1 MLLTRWMLVT
11 ATLPLRPC
19 RGLFHN
25 GCVAYPAEESRLAEA
40 QPNLITDLI
49 REARQRLAEE
59 LRSQAEQLEKL
70 EHDLAELRVRQQHA
84 EQEADH
90 QWEAIARG
98 GAAALQISADTAL
111 ENVLGA
117 VRTLMTCTMPE
128 QVLQVLTEEAAR
140 WGVRAA
146 VFDVRG
152 KAAWGA
158 SANGFGPK
166 LTEKTFRSL
175 IIPLN
180 QENPFRQV
188 CETAGPVDAS
198 VDTLKKNRNLLE
210 KLKPAPDTPVLLLPI
225 RSAGT
230 VSAIFYA
237 DPGGK
242 GDSLPVTALKILS
255 EFAGAQLDRLIAL
268 SGGVPTEGVEEEAEK
283 PPEAE
288 VPVEV
293 AAAEAPA
300 EVAAEKAATSE
311 PTAREATDS
320 ALDST
325 AVQSV
330 SAPAAFETATE
341 ISAPP
346 PVTEAPIAEEVAV
359 SAASAAPTALAG
371 FEISQLSEAEQK
383 VHKDA
388 QRFAKLLVS
397 EIELYNKMKVA
408 DGRKNKDLYTRLKS
422 DIDRSRQT
430 FEKRFGKTLGKEF
443 DYFHDELVKTLAAND
458 STVLGPEYPGPSA

>member
-1 MLLTRWMLVT
+1 M
-11 ATLPLRPC
+11 
-19 RGLFHN
+19 
-25 GCVAYPAEESRLAEA
+25 AEA
-40 QPNLITDLI
+40 QTSLIADLI

-59 LRSQAEQLEKL
+59 LRLQAEQLEKL
-70 EHDLAELRVRQQHA
+70 EHDLAELRLRHQHT

-90 QWEAIARG
+90 QWEAIACA
-98 GAAALQISADTAL
+98 GASALRMSADTAL

-117 VRTLMTCTMPE
+117 VRSLMTCTIPE
-128 QVLQVLTEEAAR
+128 QVLQILAEEAAR

-146 VFDVRG
+146 IFDVRG

-166 LTEKTFRSL
+166 LTEKTFQSL

-188 CETAGPVDAS
+188 CETAGPVEAS
-198 VDTLKKNRNLLE
+198 ADTLKKNRNLLE
-210 KLKPAPDTPVLLLPI
+210 KLKPAPDAPVLLLPI
-225 RSAGT
+225 RAAGT

-242 GDSLPVTALKILS
+242 GDSLPVYALKILS

-268 SGGVPTEGVEEEAEK
+268 SGGVPAEGVGEEVAK

-288 VPVEV
+288 
-293 AAAEAPA
+293 APGEFA
-300 EVAAEKAATSE
+300 DEKTATDE
-311 PTAREATDS
+311 PTATGATAS
-320 ALDST
+320 VLDST

-341 ISAPP
+341 ISAPL
-346 PVTEAPIAEEVAV
+346 PVSEAPTAEEVA
-359 SAASAAPTALAG
+359 ASVGPASPSAPTG

-383 VHKDA
+383 VHEDA
-388 QRFAKLLVS
+388 KRFAKLLVS

-408 DGRKNKDLYTRLKS
+408 DGRKNKDLYMRLKS

-430 FEKRFGKTLGKEF
+430 FEKRFAKTLGKEF
-443 DYFHDELVKTLAAND
+443 NYFHDELVRTLAAND

>member
-1 MLLTRWMLVT
+1 V
-11 ATLPLRPC
+11 
-19 RGLFHN
+19 
-25 GCVAYPAEESRLAEA
+25 SRLAEA
-40 QPNLITDLI
+40 QTSLIADLI
-49 REARQRLAEE
+49 REARQRLEEE
-59 LRSQAEQLEKL
+59 LRLQAEQLEKL
-70 EHDLAELRVRQQHA
+70 EHDLAELRLRHQHT

-90 QWEAIARG
+90 QWEAIACA
-98 GAAALQISADTAL
+98 GASALRMSADTAL

-117 VRTLMTCTMPE
+117 VRSLMTCTIPE
-128 QVLQVLTEEAAR
+128 QVLQILAEEAAR

-146 VFDVRG
+146 IFDVRG

-166 LTEKTFRSL
+166 LTEKTFQSL

-188 CETAGPVDAS
+188 CETAGPVEAS
-198 VDTLKKNRNLLE
+198 ADTLKKNRNLLE
-210 KLKPAPDTPVLLLPI
+210 KLKPAPDAPVLLLPI
-225 RSAGT
+225 RAAGT

-242 GDSLPVTALKILS
+242 GDSLPVYALKILS

-268 SGGVPTEGVEEEAEK
+268 SGGVPAEGVGEEVAK

-288 VPVEV
+288 
-293 AAAEAPA
+293 APGEFA
-300 EVAAEKAATSE
+300 DEKTATDE
-311 PTAREATDS
+311 PTATGATAS
-320 ALDST
+320 VLDST

-341 ISAPP
+341 ISAPL
-346 PVTEAPIAEEVAV
+346 PVSEAPTAEEVA
-359 SAASAAPTALAG
+359 ASVGPASPSAPTG

-383 VHKDA
+383 VHEDA
-388 QRFAKLLVS
+388 KRFAKLLVS

-408 DGRKNKDLYTRLKS
+408 DGRKNKDLYMRLKS

-430 FEKRFGKTLGKEF
+430 FEKRFAKTLGKEF
-443 DYFHDELVKTLAAND
+443 NYFHDELVRTLAAND

>member
-1 MLLTRWMLVT
+1 
-11 ATLPLRPC
+11 
-19 RGLFHN
+19 
-25 GCVAYPAEESRLAEA
+25 LAEA
-40 QPNLITDLI
+40 QPNLIADLI

-70 EHDLAELRVRQQHA
+70 EHDLEELRQRHQHT

-90 QWEAIARG
+90 QWEAIACA
-98 GAAALQISADTAL
+98 GASALQISADTAL

-117 VRTLMTCTMPE
+117 IRNLMTCTIPE
-128 QVLQVLTEEAAR
+128 QVLQVLAEEAAR
-140 WGVRAA
+140 WGVRSA

-166 LTEKTFRSL
+166 LTEKTFQSL

-198 VDTLKKNRNLLE
+198 ADTLKKNRNLLE
-210 KLKPAPDTPVLLLPI
+210 KLKPAPDAPVLLLPI
-225 RSAGT
+225 RAAGT

-242 GDSLPVTALKILS
+242 GDSLPVYALKILS

-268 SGGVPTEGVEEEAEK
+268 SGGVTAEGLGEEVEK

-288 VPVEV
+288 APVEEAPVEAPVEV
-293 AAAEAPA
+293 
-300 EVAAEKAATSE
+300 VAEKIATSE
-311 PTAREATDS
+311 PTAMGPTAS

-325 AVQSV
+325 AVQSG
-330 SAPAAFETATE
+330 SAPPALETATE
-341 ISAPP
+341 ISPPP
-346 PVTEAPIAEEVAV
+346 PVMEAPTVEEVAV
-359 SAASAAPTALAG
+359 SVAPEAPVGPAG

-383 VHKDA
+383 VHEDA
-388 QRFAKLLVS
+388 KRFAKLLVS

-408 DGRKNKDLYTRLKS
+408 DGRKNKDLYLRLKS

-430 FEKRFGKTLGKEF
+430 FEKRFTKTLGKEF
-443 DYFHDELVKTLAAND
+443 NYFHDELVRTLAAND

>member
-1 MLLTRWMLVT
+1 M
-11 ATLPLRPC
+11 
-19 RGLFHN
+19 
-25 GCVAYPAEESRLAEA
+25 AEA
-40 QPNLITDLI
+40 QPSLIADLI

-59 LRSQAEQLEKL
+59 LRLQAEQLEKL
-70 EHDLAELRVRQQHA
+70 EHDLAELRLRHQHT

-90 QWEAIARG
+90 QWEAIACA
-98 GAAALQISADTAL
+98 GASALRMSADTAL

-117 VRTLMTCTMPE
+117 VRSLMTCTIPE
-128 QVLQVLTEEAAR
+128 QVLQILAEEAAR

-146 VFDVRG
+146 IFDVRG

-166 LTEKTFRSL
+166 LTEKTFQSL

-188 CETAGPVDAS
+188 CETAGPVEAS
-198 VDTLKKNRNLLE
+198 ADTLKKNRNLLE
-210 KLKPAPDTPVLLLPI
+210 KLKPAPDAPVLLLPI
-225 RSAGT
+225 RAAGT

-242 GDSLPVTALKILS
+242 GDSLPVYALKILS

-268 SGGVPTEGVEEEAEK
+268 SGGVPAEGVGEEVAK

-288 VPVEV
+288 
-293 AAAEAPA
+293 APGEFA
-300 EVAAEKAATSE
+300 DEKTATDE
-311 PTAREATDS
+311 PTATGATAS
-320 ALDST
+320 VLDST

-341 ISAPP
+341 ISAPL
-346 PVTEAPIAEEVAV
+346 PVSEAPTAEEVA
-359 SAASAAPTALAG
+359 ASVGPASPSAPTG

-383 VHKDA
+383 VHEDA
-388 QRFAKLLVS
+388 KRFAKLLVS

-408 DGRKNKDLYTRLKS
+408 DGRKNKDLYMRLKS

-430 FEKRFGKTLGKEF
+430 FEKRFAKTLGKEF
-443 DYFHDELVKTLAAND
+443 NYFHDELVRTLAAND

>member
-1 MLLTRWMLVT
+1 
-11 ATLPLRPC
+11 
-19 RGLFHN
+19 
-25 GCVAYPAEESRLAEA
+25 LAEA
-40 QPNLITDLI
+40 QTSLIADLI

-59 LRSQAEQLEKL
+59 LRLQAEQLEKL
-70 EHDLAELRVRQQHA
+70 EHDLAELRLRHQHT

-90 QWEAIARG
+90 QWEAIACA
-98 GAAALQISADTAL
+98 GASALRMSADTAL

-117 VRTLMTCTMPE
+117 VRSLMTCTIPE
-128 QVLQVLTEEAAR
+128 QVLQILAEEAAR

-146 VFDVRG
+146 IFDVRG

-166 LTEKTFRSL
+166 LTEKTFQSL

-188 CETAGPVDAS
+188 CETAGPVEAS
-198 VDTLKKNRNLLE
+198 ADTLKKNRNLLE
-210 KLKPAPDTPVLLLPI
+210 KLKPAPDAPVLLLPI
-225 RSAGT
+225 RAAGT

-242 GDSLPVTALKILS
+242 GDSLPVYALKILS

-268 SGGVPTEGVEEEAEK
+268 SGGVPAEGVGEEVAK

-288 VPVEV
+288 
-293 AAAEAPA
+293 APGEFA
-300 EVAAEKAATSE
+300 DEKTATDE
-311 PTAREATDS
+311 PTATGATAS
-320 ALDST
+320 VLDST

-341 ISAPP
+341 ISAPL
-346 PVTEAPIAEEVAV
+346 PVSEAPTAEEVA
-359 SAASAAPTALAG
+359 ASVGPASPSAPTG

-383 VHKDA
+383 VHEDA
-388 QRFAKLLVS
+388 KRFAKLLVS

-408 DGRKNKDLYTRLKS
+408 DGRKNKDLYLRLKS

-430 FEKRFGKTLGKEF
+430 FEKRFARTLGKEF
-443 DYFHDELVKTLAAND
+443 NYFHDELVRTLAAND

>member
-1 MLLTRWMLVT
+1 M
-11 ATLPLRPC
+11 
-19 RGLFHN
+19 
-25 GCVAYPAEESRLAEA
+25 AEA
-40 QPNLITDLI
+40 QPNLIADLI

-70 EHDLAELRVRQQHA
+70 EHDLEELRQRHQHT

-90 QWEAIARG
+90 QWEAIACA
-98 GAAALQISADTAL
+98 GASALQISADTAL

-117 VRTLMTCTMPE
+117 IRNLMTCTIPE
-128 QVLQVLTEEAAR
+128 QVLQVLAEEAAR
-140 WGVRAA
+140 WGVRSA

-166 LTEKTFRSL
+166 LTEKTFQSL

-198 VDTLKKNRNLLE
+198 ADTLKKNRNLLE
-210 KLKPAPDTPVLLLPI
+210 KLKPAPDAPVLLLPI
-225 RSAGT
+225 RAAGT

-242 GDSLPVTALKILS
+242 GDSLPVYALKILS

-268 SGGVPTEGVEEEAEK
+268 SGGVTAEGLGEEVQK

-288 VPVEV
+288 APVEEAPVEAPVEV
-293 AAAEAPA
+293 
-300 EVAAEKAATSE
+300 VAEKIATSE
-311 PTAREATDS
+311 PTAMGPTAS

-325 AVQSV
+325 AVQSG
-330 SAPAAFETATE
+330 SAPPALETATE
-341 ISAPP
+341 ISPPP
-346 PVTEAPIAEEVAV
+346 PVMEAPTVEEVAV
-359 SAASAAPTALAG
+359 SVAPEAPVGPAG

-383 VHKDA
+383 VHEDA
-388 QRFAKLLVS
+388 KRFAKLLVS

-408 DGRKNKDLYTRLKS
+408 DGRKNKDLYLRLKS

-430 FEKRFGKTLGKEF
+430 FEKRFAKTLGKEF
-443 DYFHDELVKTLAAND
+443 NYFHDELVRTLAAND
-458 STVLGPEYPGPSA
+458 STLLGPEYPGPSA

>member
-1 MLLTRWMLVT
+1 
-11 ATLPLRPC
+11 
-19 RGLFHN
+19 
-25 GCVAYPAEESRLAEA
+25 LAEA
-40 QPNLITDLI
+40 QTSLIADLI

-59 LRSQAEQLEKL
+59 LRLQAEQLEKL
-70 EHDLAELRVRQQHA
+70 EHDLAELRLRHQHT

-90 QWEAIARG
+90 QWEAIACA
-98 GAAALQISADTAL
+98 GASALRMSADTAL

-117 VRTLMTCTMPE
+117 VRSLMTCTIPE
-128 QVLQVLTEEAAR
+128 QVLQILAEEAAR

-146 VFDVRG
+146 IFDVRG

-166 LTEKTFRSL
+166 LTEKTFQSL

-188 CETAGPVDAS
+188 CETAGPVEAS
-198 VDTLKKNRNLLE
+198 ADTLKKNRNLLE
-210 KLKPAPDTPVLLLPI
+210 KLKPAPDAPVLLLPI
-225 RSAGT
+225 RAAGT

-242 GDSLPVTALKILS
+242 GDSLPVYALKILS

-268 SGGVPTEGVEEEAEK
+268 SGGVPAEGVGEEVAK

-288 VPVEV
+288 
-293 AAAEAPA
+293 APGEFA
-300 EVAAEKAATSE
+300 DEKTATDE
-311 PTAREATDS
+311 PTATGATAS
-320 ALDST
+320 VLDST

-341 ISAPP
+341 ISAPL
-346 PVTEAPIAEEVAV
+346 PVSEAPTAEEVA
-359 SAASAAPTALAG
+359 ASVGPASPSAPTG

-383 VHKDA
+383 VHEDA
-388 QRFAKLLVS
+388 KRFAKLLVS

-408 DGRKNKDLYTRLKS
+408 DGRKNKDLYMRLKS

-430 FEKRFGKTLGKEF
+430 FEKRFAKTLGKEF
-443 DYFHDELVKTLAAND
+443 NYFHDELVRTLAAND

>member
-1 MLLTRWMLVT
+1 M
-11 ATLPLRPC
+11 
-19 RGLFHN
+19 
-25 GCVAYPAEESRLAEA
+25 
-40 QPNLITDLI
+40 
-49 REARQRLAEE
+49 
-59 LRSQAEQLEKL
+59 
-70 EHDLAELRVRQQHA
+70 
-84 EQEADH
+84 
-90 QWEAIARG
+90 
-98 GAAALQISADTAL
+98 SADTAL

-117 VRTLMTCTMPE
+117 VRSLMTCTIPE
-128 QVLQVLTEEAAR
+128 QVLQILAEEAAR

-146 VFDVRG
+146 IFDVRG

-166 LTEKTFRSL
+166 LTEKTFQSL

-188 CETAGPVDAS
+188 CETAGPVEAS
-198 VDTLKKNRNLLE
+198 ADTLKKNRNLLE
-210 KLKPAPDTPVLLLPI
+210 KLKPAPDAPVLLLPI
-225 RSAGT
+225 RAAGT

-242 GDSLPVTALKILS
+242 GDSLPVYALKILS

-268 SGGVPTEGVEEEAEK
+268 SGGVPAEGVGEEVAK

-288 VPVEV
+288 
-293 AAAEAPA
+293 APGEFA
-300 EVAAEKAATSE
+300 DEKTATDE
-311 PTAREATDS
+311 PTATGATAS
-320 ALDST
+320 VLDSN

-341 ISAPP
+341 ISAPL
-346 PVTEAPIAEEVAV
+346 PVSEAPTAEEVA
-359 SAASAAPTALAG
+359 ASVGPASPSAPTG

-383 VHKDA
+383 VHEDA
-388 QRFAKLLVS
+388 KRFAKLLVS

-408 DGRKNKDLYTRLKS
+408 DGRKNKDLYMRLKS

-430 FEKRFGKTLGKEF
+430 FEKRFAKTLGKEF
-443 DYFHDELVKTLAAND
+443 NYFHDELVRTLAAND

>member
-1 MLLTRWMLVT
+1 MLLL
-11 ATLPLRPC
+11 ATLPLRPR

-25 GCVAYPAEESRLAEA
+25 EYGVYPAEVFHLAEA
-40 QPNLITDLI
+40 QSNLIADLI
-49 REARQRLAEE
+49 REARQRLVQE

-70 EHDLAELRVRQQHA
+70 ELDLAELRLRHQHTD
-84 EQEADH
+84 QEADH
-90 QWEAIARG
+90 QWEAIARAG
-98 GAAALQISADTAL
+98 TSALQISADTAL

-117 VRTLMTCTMPE
+117 VRNLMTCTIPE
-128 QVLQVLTEEAAR
+128 QVLQVLAEEAAQ

-166 LTEKTFRSL
+166 LTEKAFQSL

-198 VDTLKKNRNLLE
+198 ADTLKRNRNLLE
-210 KLKPAPDTPVLLLPI
+210 KLKPERDAPVLLLPV
-225 RSAGT
+225 RAAGT

-237 DPGGK
+237 DAGGK
-242 GDSLPVTALKILS
+242 GDSLPVFALKLLS

-268 SGGVPTEGVEEEAEK
+268 SGGVPAEGVGEEVEK

-288 VPVEV
+288 VPVK
-293 AAAEAPA
+293 EAPA
-300 EVAAEKAATSE
+300 EGPVEVAADETATGE
-311 PTAREATDS
+311 PTAMGATAS
-320 ALDST
+320 VLDST

-330 SAPAAFETATE
+330 SAPAAFETAPG
-341 ISAPP
+341 ISAPLP
-346 PVTEAPIAEEVAV
+346 ATEGPVAEEVAV
-359 SAASAAPTALAG
+359 SVAPPAPAAPAG

-383 VHKDA
+383 VHEDA
-388 QRFAKLLVS
+388 KRFAKLLVS

-408 DGRKNKDLYTRLKS
+408 DGRKNKDLYLRLKS

-443 DYFHDELVKTLAAND
+443 NYFHDELVRTLAGND

>member
-1 MLLTRWMLVT
+1 M
-11 ATLPLRPC
+11 
-19 RGLFHN
+19 
-25 GCVAYPAEESRLAEA
+25 
-40 QPNLITDLI
+40 
-49 REARQRLAEE
+49 
-59 LRSQAEQLEKL
+59 
-70 EHDLAELRVRQQHA
+70 
-84 EQEADH
+84 
-90 QWEAIARG
+90 
-98 GAAALQISADTAL
+98 SADTAL

-117 VRTLMTCTMPE
+117 VRSLMTCTIPE
-128 QVLQVLTEEAAR
+128 QVLQILAEEAAR

-146 VFDVRG
+146 IFDVRG

-166 LTEKTFRSL
+166 LTEKTFQSL

-188 CETAGPVDAS
+188 CETAGPVEAS
-198 VDTLKKNRNLLE
+198 ADTLKKNRNLLE
-210 KLKPAPDTPVLLLPI
+210 KLKPAPDAPVLLLPI
-225 RSAGT
+225 RAAGT

-242 GDSLPVTALKILS
+242 GDSLPVYALKILS

-268 SGGVPTEGVEEEAEK
+268 SGGVPAEGVGEEVAK

-288 VPVEV
+288 
-293 AAAEAPA
+293 APGEFA
-300 EVAAEKAATSE
+300 DEKTATDE
-311 PTAREATDS
+311 PTARGATASVLDS
-320 ALDST
+320 A

-341 ISAPP
+341 ISAPL
-346 PVTEAPIAEEVAV
+346 PVSEAPTAEEVAASV
-359 SAASAAPTALAG
+359 GPASASAPAG

-383 VHKDA
+383 VHEDA
-388 QRFAKLLVS
+388 KRFAKLLVS

-408 DGRKNKDLYTRLKS
+408 DGRKNKDLYMRLKS

-430 FEKRFGKTLGKEF
+430 FEKRFAKTLGKEF
-443 DYFHDELVKTLAAND
+443 NYFHDELVRTLAAND

>member
-1 MLLTRWMLVT
+1 
-11 ATLPLRPC
+11 
-19 RGLFHN
+19 
-25 GCVAYPAEESRLAEA
+25 LAGT
-40 QPNLITDLI
+40 QPNLIADLI

-70 EHDLAELRVRQQHA
+70 EHDLAELRLRHQHTD
-84 EQEADH
+84 QEADH
-90 QWEAIARG
+90 QWEVMARA
-98 GAAALQISADTAL
+98 GASALQISADSAL

-117 VRTLMTCTMPE
+117 VQTLMTCTIPE
-128 QVLQVLTEEAAR
+128 QILRVLAEEAAR

-166 LTEKTFRSL
+166 LTEKTFQSL

-198 VDTLKKNRNLLE
+198 ADTLKKNRNLLE
-210 KLKPAPDTPVLLLPI
+210 KLKPEPDAPVLLLPI
-225 RSAGT
+225 RAAGT

-242 GDSLPVTALKILS
+242 GDSLPICALKILS

-268 SGGVPTEGVEEEAEK
+268 SGGVPAESVGEEVEK

-288 VPVEV
+288 APVKEAPVEAPV
-293 AAAEAPA
+293 ESAAENP
-300 EVAAEKAATSE
+300 ATSE
-311 PTAREATDS
+311 PTAMGATAS
-320 ALDST
+320 VLDST
-325 AVQSV
+325 AVQTV
-330 SAPAAFETATE
+330 SALAALEAATE
-341 ISAPP
+341 ISAPL
-346 PVTEAPIAEEVAV
+346 PVTEAPAAEEVAV
-359 SAASAAPTALAG
+359 SVAPAAPPAPAG
-371 FEISQLSEAEQK
+371 FDISQLSEAEQK
-383 VHKDA
+383 VHEDA
-388 QRFAKLLVS
+388 KRFAKLLVS

-408 DGRKNKDLYTRLKS
+408 DGRKNKDLYLRLKS

-430 FEKRFGKTLGKEF
+430 FEKRFAKTLGQGF
-443 DYFHDELVKTLAAND
+443 NYFHDELVRTLAAND
-458 STVLGPEYPGPSA
+458 STLLGPEYPGPSA

>member
-1 MLLTRWMLVT
+1 
-11 ATLPLRPC
+11 
-19 RGLFHN
+19 
-25 GCVAYPAEESRLAEA
+25 
-40 QPNLITDLI
+40 LIADLI

-70 EHDLAELRVRQQHA
+70 ELDLAELRLRHQHTD
-84 EQEADH
+84 QEADH
-90 QWEAIARG
+90 QWETIARAG
-98 GAAALQISADTAL
+98 VSALQISADTAL

-117 VRTLMTCTMPE
+117 VRNLMTCTIPE
-128 QVLQVLTEEAAR
+128 QILQVLAEEAAR

-175 IIPLN
+175 IVPLN

-198 VDTLKKNRNLLE
+198 ADTLKKNRNLLE

-225 RSAGT
+225 RAAGT

-242 GDSLPVTALKILS
+242 GDSLPVFTLKILS

-268 SGGVPTEGVEEEAEK
+268 SGGVPAEGVSEEVEK

-288 VPVEV
+288 APVEV
-293 AAAEAPA
+293 AAEMT
-300 EVAAEKAATSE
+300 ATSE
-311 PTAREATDS
+311 PTAMGATAS
-320 ALDST
+320 VLDST

-330 SAPAAFETATE
+330 SAPAALETGTG
-341 ISAPP
+341 IGAPL
-346 PVTEAPIAEEVAV
+346 PVTEGPAEEEVA
-359 SAASAAPTALAG
+359 ASVAPAAPPAPAG

-383 VHKDA
+383 VHEDA
-388 QRFAKLLVS
+388 KRFAKLLVS

-408 DGRKNKDLYTRLKS
+408 DGRKNKDLYLRLKS

-430 FEKRFGKTLGKEF
+430 FEKRFARTLGKEF
-443 DYFHDELVKTLAAND
+443 NYFHDELVRTLAAND

>member
-1 MLLTRWMLVT
+1 M
-11 ATLPLRPC
+11 
-19 RGLFHN
+19 
-25 GCVAYPAEESRLAEA
+25 AEA
-40 QPNLITDLI
+40 QPNLIADLI

-59 LRSQAEQLEKL
+59 LRLQAEQLEKL
-70 EHDLAELRVRQQHA
+70 EHDLEELRQRHQHT

-90 QWEAIARG
+90 QWEAIACA
-98 GAAALQISADTAL
+98 GASALRMSADTAL

-117 VRTLMTCTMPE
+117 VRSLMTCTIPE
-128 QVLQVLTEEAAR
+128 QVLQILAEEAAR

-146 VFDVRG
+146 IFDVRG

-166 LTEKTFRSL
+166 LTEKTFQSL

-188 CETAGPVDAS
+188 CETAGPVEAS
-198 VDTLKKNRNLLE
+198 ADTLKKNRNLLE
-210 KLKPAPDTPVLLLPI
+210 KLKPAPDAPVLLLPI
-225 RSAGT
+225 RAAGT

-242 GDSLPVTALKILS
+242 GDSLPVYALKILS

-268 SGGVPTEGVEEEAEK
+268 SGGVPAEGVGEEVAK

-288 VPVEV
+288 
-293 AAAEAPA
+293 APGEFA
-300 EVAAEKAATSE
+300 DEKTATDE
-311 PTAREATDS
+311 PTATGATAS
-320 ALDST
+320 VLDST

-341 ISAPP
+341 ISAPL
-346 PVTEAPIAEEVAV
+346 PVSEAPTAEEVA
-359 SAASAAPTALAG
+359 ASVGPASPSAPTG

-383 VHKDA
+383 VHEDA
-388 QRFAKLLVS
+388 KRFAKLLVS

-408 DGRKNKDLYTRLKS
+408 DGRKNKDLYMRLKS

-430 FEKRFGKTLGKEF
+430 FEKRFAKTLGKEF
-443 DYFHDELVKTLAAND
+443 NYFHDELVRTLAAND

>member
-1 MLLTRWMLVT
+1 
-11 ATLPLRPC
+11 
-19 RGLFHN
+19 
-25 GCVAYPAEESRLAEA
+25 LAEA
-40 QPNLITDLI
+40 QPNLIADLI

-59 LRSQAEQLEKL
+59 LRLQAEQLEKL
-70 EHDLAELRVRQQHA
+70 EHDLVELRLRHQHT

-90 QWEAIARG
+90 QWEAIACA
-98 GAAALQISADTAL
+98 GASALRMSADTAL

-117 VRTLMTCTMPE
+117 VRSLMTCTIPE
-128 QVLQVLTEEAAR
+128 QVLQILAEEAAR

-146 VFDVRG
+146 IFDVRG

-166 LTEKTFRSL
+166 LTEKTFQSL

-188 CETAGPVDAS
+188 CETAGPVEAS
-198 VDTLKKNRNLLE
+198 ADTLKKNRNLLE
-210 KLKPAPDTPVLLLPI
+210 KLKPAPDAPVLLLPI
-225 RSAGT
+225 RAAGT

-242 GDSLPVTALKILS
+242 GDSLPVYALKILS

-268 SGGVPTEGVEEEAEK
+268 SGGVPAEGVGEEVAK

-288 VPVEV
+288 
-293 AAAEAPA
+293 APGEFA
-300 EVAAEKAATSE
+300 DEKTATDE
-311 PTAREATDS
+311 PTATGATAS
-320 ALDST
+320 VLDST

-341 ISAPP
+341 ISAPL
-346 PVTEAPIAEEVAV
+346 PVSEAPTAEEVA
-359 SAASAAPTALAG
+359 ASVGPASPSAPTG

-383 VHKDA
+383 VHEDA
-388 QRFAKLLVS
+388 KRFAKLLVS

-408 DGRKNKDLYTRLKS
+408 DGRKNKDLYMRLKS

-430 FEKRFGKTLGKEF
+430 FEKRFAKTLGKEF
-443 DYFHDELVKTLAAND
+443 NYFHDELVRTLAAND